1 MPRLSK
7 VGLPW
12 LLVLLSLSPP
22 GGSFRCSTREKEIG
36 GVRGL
41 VPKFLEPDS
50 IHPRKAEQEGFEDLS
65 RELAPGGPLL
75 FSLPQG
81 YFRPVRSRAA
91 SRRGCRKAWSRG
103 EGGSMGPVPVL
114 VGQAGLLFPEARLN
128 LGKIQG
134 SVRGLMGLQL

>member
-22 GGSFRCSTREKEIG
+22 GGSFSCSTREKEIG
-36 GVRGL
+36 GVRVL

-103 EGGSMGPVPVL
+103 EGGAWAQCQCLWDRLACCFLKLESTW
-114 VGQAGLLFPEARLN
+114 EKSRARS
-128 LGKIQG
+128 GG
-134 SVRGLMGLQL
+134 